1 MLSFFF
7 SSLFS
12 LFSFFFFFSIA
23 MPLQA
28 PARPS
33 RPLNCWLRSHQAQ
46 SSHLAAIP
54 RCRINQQQGG
64 RERRSRSI
72 SLRVRAAGNP
82 LDQLRDAVARK
93 PVAQKAVL
101 RLLLSPGLTGTLAVA
116 GCYLAKM
123 SSPLAALLT
132 PPTAS
137 DVVIGLACA
146 LPLVALDALLL
157 WPDYTPGAPGR
168 LGRAAVHVSGP
179 AEEKDEEK
187 PASASSAST
196 ASASERE
203 EEEEAKVEEESAT
216 TAAAAEEREN
226 DNKKPKRPDPAVV
239 EAGRLALLRSLAAS
253 GVTVLDFGSAAAAA
267 AAGSSSLSPSSSSPP
282 ENNLFRRLRAASHA
296 YSGRA
301 VRSTLARQIPDNPL
315 AEAALVIS
323 ARAGTEMLARFL
335 ALRFTG
341 GWVADRVV
349 EAGGL
354 AGEDALVA
362 LLALVRAPPD
372 ANSSSLGT
380 AGEVLVLV
388 ATAVGLVAIGVAGVV
403 AAEAEGSSSAG
414 DARGELVAAGD
425 EEQRRTGRKEK
436 RKDSGATTTAA
447 SEIAGDD
454 ESKEAS
460 SSPSPSP
467 SPSVAATL
475 SLGHLALRQL
485 ARARADAALL
495 DACLDAARL
504 LLVGAAFVASGNHIA
519 ASLLATVSRELPVRR
534 WLVSCSAERSARVRA
549 ESRREFERLVAG
561 DERFAAL
568 RRGMEERRE
577 RRELWLKRQEE
588 LRSGRRGS
596 GEDNGDDFERG
607 DGKDEL

>member
-1 MLSFFF
+1 M
-7 SSLFS
+7 
-12 LFSFFFFFSIA
+12 
-23 MPLQA
+23 
-28 PARPS
+28 
-33 RPLNCWLRSHQAQ
+33 
-46 SSHLAAIP
+46 
-54 RCRINQQQGG
+54 
-64 RERRSRSI
+64 
-72 SLRVRAAGNP
+72 RVRAAGNP

-216 TAAAAEEREN
+216 TAAAAEEREI

-267 AAGSSSLSPSSSSPP
+267 AAGSSSRSPSSSSPP

-436 RKDSGATTTAA
+436 RKDSGATTAAA

-460 SSPSPSP
+460 SSPSP

-495 DACLDAARL
+495 DACRDAARL

-519 ASLLATVSRELPVRR
+519 ATLLATVSRELPVRR
-534 WLVSCSAERSARVRA
+534 WLVSRSAERSARVRA